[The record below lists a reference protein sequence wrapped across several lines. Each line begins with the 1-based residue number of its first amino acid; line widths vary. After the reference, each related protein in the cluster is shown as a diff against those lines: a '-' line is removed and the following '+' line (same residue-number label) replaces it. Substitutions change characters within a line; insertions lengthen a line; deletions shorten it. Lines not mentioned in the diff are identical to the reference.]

1 MPYYTMPTLTL
12 EITEAEAEA
21 IRACARENQ
30 VDFDTYA
37 RCALHAAASGQA
49 SVRKYKTDLTP
60 GRVVIDGPPVSDEVL
75 YAAIHDYG
83 DDKYKSDLV
92 GETSIKPGRVVIAT
106 PPMTREAIDAA
117 LYDY

>member
-1 MPYYTMPTLTL
+1 MPTLTL

-37 RCALHAAASGQA
+37 RSALHAAASGQA

-60 GRVVIDGPPVSDEVL
+60 GRVVIDGPPVTTEQ
-75 YAAIHDYG
+75 IH
-83 DDKYKSDLV
+83 
-92 GETSIKPGRVVIAT
+92 
-106 PPMTREAIDAA
+106 AA
-117 LYDY
+117 LYDDY